1 MNGQCDIL
9 VIGDDEASLAA
20 AAAAAKAGA
29 RVALLRPAERKK
41 RPAATAPAI
50 PNFVWRRL
58 DLQDYDLTLEPVSA
72 RVTLFGEGAPLT
84 TYANAR
90 ATSDALAEQDV
101 GDHLLWSDF
110 LEEAS
115 ALAGDDYLSSSYFN
129 AAAPG
134 GKALAVLLGDSG
146 ALARAARLFG
156 PCADVLDDYFENDR
170 LKAHVSAHALAK
182 AGFGD
187 REAGSATAL
196 AESFSEDA
204 WRVRTPKDSVA
215 LREVL
220 EKVCQDAGVEM
231 LAGKVTEISAPS
243 GKFIVVSIG
252 ADDKI
257 RTRRIFFATP
267 EAALAAGALNCAGL
281 GGASLGRAGC
291 ATFTIRFKLS
301 EPMDPPGGDAK
312 ALFQVIDAGADLQ
325 EARDAAVAGRL
336 FDRLPVEFEFTPAG
350 EIVARSSYLPAAF
363 YEDGEWRGWT
373 GQDRQAVATI
383 VRERLASRMPGLAA
397 RIRRTEADVAAPSSA
412 ASPFAGCER
421 VTVQPRR
428 HDAVS
433 AAVKLIDQVMAADE

>member
-1 MNGQCDIL
+1 MNPQCDIL

-72 RVTLFGEGAPLT
+72 RVTLFSEGEPLA

-90 ATSDALAEQDV
+90 ATADALEEDGIA
-101 GDHLLWSDF
+101 DHLLWSDF
-110 LEEAS
+110 LQEAAS
-115 ALAGDDYLSSSYFN
+115 LAGDDYLSTSYFN
-129 AAAPG
+129 AASPG
-134 GKALAVLLGDSG
+134 GKALAAMLGDSE
-146 ALARAARLFG
+146 ALRRAARLFG

-170 LKAHVSAHALAK
+170 LKTHVSAHALAS

-204 WRVRTPKDSVA
+204 WRVRTPKDSAA
-215 LREVL
+215 LRAVL
-220 EKVCQDAGVEM
+220 EKVCQDAGVDM
-231 LAGKVTEISAPS
+231 IAGKVTEISAPS
-243 GKFIVVSIG
+243 GKFISVSIG
-252 ADDKI
+252 ADDKL

-267 EAALAAGALNCAGL
+267 EAALAAGALN
-281 GGASLGRAGC
+281 GASLGRAGC
-291 ATFTIRFKLS
+291 ASFTIRFKLS
-301 EPMDPPGGDAK
+301 ERMDPPGGDAK
-312 ALFQVIDAGADLQ
+312 ALFQVIDAGADIQ
-325 EARDAAVAGRL
+325 DARDAAVAGRL
-336 FDRLPVEFEFTPAG
+336 FDRVPVEFEFTPSG
-350 EIVARSSYLPAAF
+350 EIIARTSYLPAAF

-373 GQDRQAVATI
+373 GQDRQAAASI

-397 RIRRTEADVAAPSSA
+397 RIRRTEAEVLAPSSA
-412 ASPFAGCER
+412 VSPFSGCER

-433 AAVKLIDQVMAADE
+433 AAVKLIDQVIAGDE

>member
-20 AAAAAKAGA
+20 AAAAARAGA
-29 RVALLRPAERKK
+29 KVALLRPADRKK

-72 RVTLFGEGAPLT
+72 RVTLFGEGEPFAT
-84 TYANAR
+84 FANAR
-90 ATSDALAEQDV
+90 ATAAALAENGA

-110 LEEAS
+110 LEEA
-115 ALAGDDYLSSSYFN
+115 AGLVGDDYLSTSYFS

-134 GKALAVLLGDSG
+134 GKALAALLGDSE

-156 PCADVLDDYFENDR
+156 SCADMLDDYFKDDR
-170 LKAHVSAHALAK
+170 LKSHVAAHALAS

-204 WRVRTPKDSVA
+204 WRVRTPKDSAA
-215 LREVL
+215 LRAVL

-231 LAGKVTEISAPS
+231 LAGKVTEISAPG
-243 GKFIVVSIG
+243 GKFVSVAIG

-267 EAALAAGALNCAGL
+267 EAAMAAGALNGAG
-281 GGASLGRAGC
+281 LGRAGC

-301 EPMDPPGGDAK
+301 ERMDPPGGDAK
-312 ALFQVIDAGADLQ
+312 ALFQVIDTGADLQ
-325 EARDAAVAGRL
+325 AARDAAVAGRL

-373 GQDRQAVATI
+373 GQDRQAAATI

-397 RIRRTEADVAAPSSA
+397 RIRRTEADVVAPSSA
-412 ASPFAGCER
+412 VSPFEGCER
-421 VTVQPRR
+421 VTIQPRR

-433 AAVKLIDQVMAADE
+433 AAVKLMDQVMAGDD